1 MDPERGTASVHPGPV
16 GGFGDVRGVSIH
28 TVMNGAGWPV
38 SIRMASVVVAMRAR
52 HTGAE
57 TAEHDSQ
64 NRYPVHG
71 PDQWFCTQRARRAL
85 GRNGSRL
92 YVGVWYPLLSLH
104 WDDPLIRVT

>member
-16 GGFGDVRGVSIH
+16 GVGGDLRGVSIRM
-28 TVMNGAGWPV
+28 VMNGARRPM
-38 SIRMASVVVAMRAR
+38 SIRMISVVVAMRPR

-71 PDQWFCTQRARRAL
+71 SDQRFCTQCAR
-85 GRNGSRL
+85 
-92 YVGVWYPLLSLH
+92 
-104 WDDPLIRVT
+104 